1 MPDPHT
7 GPAQRKGETMGLKC
21 GIVGLPNVGKS
32 TLFNALTRQAAQ
44 AANYPF
50 CTIEPNSGQV
60 PVPDKR
66 LDFIS
71 ECVRT
76 QRVIPTTLEIVDI
89 AGLVKGASKGEGL
102 GNQFL
107 GHIKQCDAVIHV
119 VRCFEDSNITHVEG
133 STDPARDIDTIQT
146 ELILADYETVSKS
159 IEKHQKLLRSNQK
172 GVAEIVALA
181 EKLKAHLDSMKV
193 ARSFPLP
200 DAPELQA
207 YFASLHLIT
216 AKPVLYAAN
225 VSETD
230 LADRGAQSKHVA
242 AVRKIAALDH
252 SEVIVVSAQIEQ
264 ELSQLPPE
272 EAESFL
278 VELGV
283 EESGLD
289 RIIQASY
296 RLLGLMTYFTAGEKE
311 VRAWT
316 IGQNTKAPQAA
327 GVIHSDFE
335 KGFIC
340 AEVYNYADLVAHK
353 KEAKV
358 KEAGLFRKEGKE
370 YVCQDG
376 DIMHFLFN
384 V

>member
-1 MPDPHT
+1 
-7 GPAQRKGETMGLKC
+7 MGLKC

-32 TLFNALTRQAAQ
+32 TLFNALTRSAAQ

-60 PVPDKR
+60 AVPDTR

-71 ECVRT
+71 ACVKT

-107 GHIKQCDAVIHV
+107 GHIKQCDAIIHV
-119 VRCFEDSNITHVEG
+119 VRCFEDDNITHVDG
-133 STDPARDIDTIQT
+133 ATDPARDIDTIQT
-146 ELILADYETVSKS
+146 ELVLADYETLNKS
-159 IEKHQKLLRSNQK
+159 IDKQQKLLRTNQK
-172 GVAEIVALA
+172 GIAEIVDYAQRLA
-181 EKLKAHLDSMKV
+181 SHLGELKT
-193 ARSFPLP
+193 ARSFPP
-200 DAPELQA
+200 PESPELQS
-207 YFASLHLIT
+207 YLDSLHLIT

-225 VSETD
+225 VAEAD
-230 LADRGAQSKHVA
+230 LADLGEQSKHVA
-242 AVRKIAALDH
+242 VVRGIASRDG
-252 SEVIVVSAQIEQ
+252 SEVIVVSAQIEH
-264 ELSQLPPE
+264 ELAQLPPD
-272 EAESFL
+272 EAAEFL
-278 VELGV
+278 SGLGV
-283 EESGLD
+283 SESGLS
-289 RIIQASY
+289 RLINAAY
-296 RLLGLMTYFTAGEKE
+296 HLLGLMTYFTAGEKE

-316 IGQNTKAPQAA
+316 IPRGTKAPQAA

-340 AEVYNYADLVAHK
+340 AEVYNYNDLVAHQ

-358 KEAGLFRKEGKE
+358 KEAGLYRKEGKE
-370 YVCQDG
+370 YVCADG

-384 V
+384 T

>member
-1 MPDPHT
+1 
-7 GPAQRKGETMGLKC
+7 MGLKC

-32 TLFNALTRQAAQ
+32 TLFNALTRSAAQ

-71 ECVRT
+71 ECVKT
-76 QRVIPTTLEIVDI
+76 QRVIPTTIEIVDI

-119 VRCFEDSNITHVEG
+119 VRCFDDSNIIHVEG
-133 STDPARDIDTIQT
+133 TTDPARDIDTIQT
-146 ELILADYETVSKS
+146 ELILADYETVGKS
-159 IEKHQKLLRSNQK
+159 IDKHQKLLRSNIK
-172 GVAEIVALA
+172 GIPEIVEFAT
-181 EKLKAHLDSMKV
+181 KLYKHLGELKT
-193 ARSFPLP
+193 ARSFPTP
-200 DAPELQA
+200 DSADVAA
-207 YFASLHLIT
+207 YCESLHLIT

-225 VSETD
+225 VAEDDLTD
-230 LADRGAQSKHVA
+230 MGAKSAHVQ
-242 AVRKIAALDH
+242 AVRNIAAKDG
-252 SEVIVVSAQIEQ
+252 SEVIVVSAQIEH
-264 ELSQLPPE
+264 ELSQLAAD
-272 EAESFL
+272 EARDYL
-278 VELGV
+278 AQLGV
-283 EESGLD
+283 TESGLD
-289 RIIQASY
+289 RLVHAAYQ
-296 RLLGLMTYFTAGEKE
+296 LLGLMTYFTAGEKE

-316 IGQNTKAPQAA
+316 ITSNTRAPQAA

-340 AEVYNYADLVAHK
+340 AEVYNYQDLVTHK

-358 KEAGLFRKEGKE
+358 KEAGLYRKEGKE
-370 YVCQDG
+370 YVCSDG